1 VATRKRTFNLP
12 TLNQLHQALPV
23 VSAGFSVLSSLP
35 LKPSVRHTLS
45 VAAAVT
51 GGAASGA
58 APVAHGV
65 LAKQFAKALAT
76 FNSLPP
82 GTDAET
88 VREKA
93 TDALELASALLEKS

>member
-1 VATRKRTFNLP
+1 MATRKPSFKLP
-12 TLNQLHQALPV
+12 TLSQLHQALPV

-51 GGAASGA
+51 SGA
-58 APVAHGV
+58 TPSTHGL
-65 LAKQFAKALAT
+65 LAKQFAKALAA